1 MTIHGY
7 SLTSV
12 LTPLIIL
19 VILLATPQ
27 LQVEFV
33 GGRGG
38 GVVEGG
44 DGEDGGVE
52 TSSVTDTTHLN
63 TSFHYVN
70 LDISKQIN
78 LNPRLFFLLFDRKFN
93 TTEPA

>member
-1 MTIHGY
+1 M
-7 SLTSV
+7 

-38 GVVEGG
+38 GGVVEGG
-44 DGEDGGVE
+44 DGEGVE
-52 TSSVTDTTHLN
+52 TSSVADTTHLN
-63 TSFHYVN
+63 TSFHYVD

>member
-38 GVVEGG
+38 GDKHQGEHQAVEVVEGV
-44 DGEDGGVE
+44 DGVVEGVE
-52 TSSVTDTTHLN
+52 TSSVADTTHLN
-63 TSFHYVN
+63 RYFSII
-70 LDISKQIN
+70 LI
-78 LNPRLFFLLFDRKFN
+78 
-93 TTEPA
+93 